1 MLPIPNS
8 CCKVDQGLLHGSIP
22 SIISKHLVVVVS
34 IFVGGVVLS
43 VLELVFLF
51 LFPLSIF
58 VFIWFAYVR
67 YDEDGKFKGS

>member
-1 MLPIPNS
+1 MARFRALFLNTWWLWLAFFI
-8 CCKVDQGLLHGSIP
+8 
-22 SIISKHLVVVVS
+22 
-34 IFVGGVVLS
+34 GGVVLS
-43 VLELVFLF
+43 VLDLVFLF

>member
-1 MLPIPNS
+1 MARFRALFLNTWWLW
-8 CCKVDQGLLHGSIP
+8 VAFFVAGVGLSYLD
-22 SIISKHLVVVVS
+22 
-34 IFVGGVVLS
+34 F
-43 VLELVFLF
+43 VFLF